1 MEEKSKKHLKEY
13 VLIDHQTFGIL
24 LDNFKTR
31 WVQYNMRLVN
41 SGFTRVY
48 NKGIQLGYSNNVVL
62 TVNNKK
68 RAMLTRIR
76 FGF

>member
-1 MEEKSKKHLKEY
+1 MEKKSKKHLKEY
-13 VLIDHQTFGIL
+13 VLIDRQTFDNI
-24 LDNFKTR
+24 LDNFKTK
-31 WVQYNMRLVN
+31 WVNYDMRIVN
-41 SGFTRVY
+41 SGFTRCY
-48 NKGIQLGYSNNVVL
+48 KDGIHHKHVVL

>member
-13 VLIDHQTFGIL
+13 VLIDQQTFSIL

-31 WVQYNMRLVN
+31 WVNYDMRIVN
-41 SGFTRVY
+41 SGFTRVF
-48 NKGIQLGYSNNVVL
+48 NKGIHVNNNVVL